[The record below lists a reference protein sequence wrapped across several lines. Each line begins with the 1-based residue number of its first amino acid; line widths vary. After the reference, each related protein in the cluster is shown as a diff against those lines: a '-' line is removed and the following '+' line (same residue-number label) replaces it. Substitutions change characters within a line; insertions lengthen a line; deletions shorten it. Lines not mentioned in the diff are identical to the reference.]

1 MQTKPE
7 PDNIQKQIAEFEKQ
21 NPKIAEAMK
30 IFGMT
35 MAKYQEALD
44 ALSLSRVYQS
54 NSTTL
59 DERKR
64 YKYEH

>member
-44 ALSLSRVYQS
+44 ALSLSHVCQS
-54 NSTTL
+54 NSTNL